1 MNAFFIKQNNVL
13 KKIPY
18 DTVLWIK
25 AEGNYSM
32 VHIDNKRYVLKIS
45 LKKVLEQ
52 LPSDRFLQ
60 IHRAHIVDVL
70 KIDDIDMA
78 NSELTVNG
86 GHKLPIGRSY
96 KDDLI
101 DKINIVK

>member
-1 MNAFFIKQNNVL
+1 MDSFFVKQNNIL
-13 KKIPY
+13 KKIPF

-45 LKKVLEQ
+45 LKRVLDQ

-70 KIDDIDMA
+70 KIDDIDIA
-78 NSELTVNG
+78 SSELSVN

-96 KDDLI
+96 KEQLLG
-101 DKINIVK
+101 KINIVK

>member
-18 DTVLWIK
+18 DIVLWIK

-32 VHIDNKRYVLKIS
+32 VHTDTKRYVLKIS
-45 LKKVLEQ
+45 LKKVLDQ
-52 LPSDRFLQ
+52 LPKDRFLQ

-70 KIDDIDMA
+70 KVNDIDMA
-78 NSELTVNG
+78 NSELTVG
-86 GHKLPIGRSY
+86 GYKLPIGRSY
-96 KDDLI
+96 KDDLL

>member
-1 MNAFFIKQNNVL
+1 MNSFFIKQNNVL

-45 LKKVLEQ
+45 LKKVLDQ

-60 IHRAHIVDVL
+60 IHRAHIVDVM

-78 NSELTVNG
+78 KSELSVG

-96 KDDLI
+96 KEDLI
-101 DKINIVK
+101 NKINIVK